1 MYEFKQRFIVQDLES
16 GEFLFPDPAGGITQT
31 PYIKQAGKFDYQED
45 AMDAGIDEIGEQFA
59 IFSFF
64 ERSEVKS

>member
-16 GEFLFPDPAGGITQT
+16 GEFLCPDHVGGITQT
-31 PYIKQAGKFDYQED
+31 PYIKKAGKFDYQED
-45 AMDAGIDEIGEQFA
+45 AMDAGIDEIGQQFA